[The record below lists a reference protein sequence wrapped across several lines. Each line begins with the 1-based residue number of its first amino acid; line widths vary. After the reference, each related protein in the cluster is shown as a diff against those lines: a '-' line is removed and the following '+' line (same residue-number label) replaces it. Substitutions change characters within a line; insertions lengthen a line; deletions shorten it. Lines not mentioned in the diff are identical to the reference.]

1 MQRGIKELEKR
12 LHTTSLAR
20 AEEHLIIKEIN
31 QVKESGPSFKKI
43 ETINKRI
50 AELKKERVEV
60 QADLPSINKIANA
73 IKQKIGKIKDKDNE
87 FGNEK
92 KLYQMDLVN
101 MNSRMDNIQEK
112 ISELRTEKRNLKENY
127 YGKMC
132 DYEIQQAFIKD
143 IEWII

>member
-1 MQRGIKELEKR
+1 
-12 LHTTSLAR
+12 
-20 AEEHLIIKEIN
+20 
-31 QVKESGPSFKKI
+31 
-43 ETINKRI
+43 
-50 AELKKERVEV
+50 
-60 QADLPSINKIANA
+60 
-73 IKQKIGKIKDKDNE
+73 
-87 FGNEK
+87 
-92 KLYQMDLVN
+92 